1 MALWLCLCA
10 CYLTLG
16 CTKFQSGADSGGMK
30 TSARIL
36 RERESREGRLIE
48 DLEVKTFCNVQDS
61 RLCMSGY
68 SCGCEVS
75 VSVSGITFGFM
86 RED

>member
-1 MALWLCLCA
+1 MVVFVCMLFNTGLHKVSKWCRFRGYEDICKDFKRE
-10 CYLTLG
+10 G
-16 CTKFQSGADSGGMK
+16 
-30 TSARIL
+30 
-36 RERESREGRLIE
+36 EREGLLIE

-61 RLCMSGY
+61 CLCMSGY

-86 RED
+86 CED